1 MKPIQLKAARNRLW
15 AALITTFFALV
26 ITQDFVIPIAP
37 LKELEH
43 KLIDFRFEERGE
55 IDFKDSAKVIILEIT
70 QEAYDQI
77 PSPYNS
83 WPWPRKYFAKII
95 ENLNEAGVK
104 AIGVDLIMS
113 NPDKFSEEN
122 DRELMEAI
130 SKYRNVVVAGKIDID
145 AEAAFEGRGDRSII
159 RSIEDN
165 FSNIFFGVDS
175 SIGIVQAVSDNDG
188 VYRRY
193 VPYIYS
199 AVKNKKIPSFAYA
212 VLNKYFGNESFY
224 TAVKSD
230 GHFLYN
236 NTFLPEYEESTV
248 LVNYYGADGKFPRVK
263 FIDVLDDSEFLT
275 VDEIDFE
282 TEINTWDNPDYGL
295 KYSGLF
301 KDKIVLIGSTMPED
315 KDIIPVSF
323 SPGQRKGDNLLYGVE
338 YHANAIQN
346 FLEQNFLYS
355 LSRSH
360 EIIIV
365 IVLTLVLFFITSF
378 IKRIK
383 SKKAFLIELTIVISI
398 LLTLFIIFRLS
409 VHFFESDNLILPV
422 IDPMLAIIFGYV
434 GSTVY
439 EFFVERQQST
449 MMKNMFS
456 QYVSGN
462 LVNELIANPDKLRL
476 GGEKKNLTVLFSDIA
491 GFTSFSE
498 GKTAEEVVS
507 FINEFLDEMTESVLT
522 FNGTLDK
529 YLGDSVMAFWG
540 APVEFEDHA
549 ILACRS
555 ALDMKERL
563 ELLNKRWNQG
573 EASTKMRI
581 GINTG
586 EVVVGNIGGQKRFDY
601 TVMGD
606 NVNLAS
612 RLEGVNKIYGT
623 SIILS
628 EVTYKIIKDYF
639 VTRKL
644 DTIRVKG
651 KSKATDVYE
660 LLSDVQSN
668 IDWDFENF
676 DQGLLEYQ
684 KGNFEK
690 AILYFESQFKLN
702 NDAVSELYL
711 KRCNELIKNVPA
723 DWDGI
728 YNITEK

>member
-55 IDFKDSAKVIILEIT
+55 IDFIDSAKVIILEIT

-95 ENLNEAGVK
+95 ENLNDAGVK
-104 AIGVDLIMS
+104 AIGIDLIMS

-122 DRELMEAI
+122 DRELKEAI

-355 LSRSH
+355 LSRSY
-360 EIIIV
+360 EIFIV

-702 NDAVSELYL
+702 NDTVSELYL